1 MNGVTIDSAITT
13 KLSAHRAVLIGAS
26 NLTRGM
32 ATSLKTVQTIWQQP
46 TEILVAAG
54 LGRSYGLTSRILGR
68 SLPSILTCGLWERL
82 EQGRSLPTAALLT
95 DVGNDLLYGASVKQL
110 VSWVETCL
118 ERLQPFCETVVLARL
133 PLASLDRLG
142 DFKYAMMR
150 RLLFPGSQLT
160 RKETVE
166 RAAEVDLQLAD
177 LAKKCGILTVQ
188 PSIDWYGFDPIHIR
202 RACYETAW
210 SCLLKGWAP
219 KKEFLGAKTSWL
231 QRCYFRWQRPCQ
243 RHLFGRLQIRHQP
256 SVFFSDGSTVSF
268 Y

>member
-1 MNGVTIDSAITT
+1 MNDVTTDSAAATN
-13 KLSAHRAVLIGAS
+13 LSARRAVLIGAS

-32 ATSLKTVQTIWQQP
+32 ATSLKTVQTIWPQP
-46 TEILVAAG
+46 MQMLVAAG

-68 SLPSILTCGLWERL
+68 SLPSILTCGLWEKL
-82 EQGRSLPTAALLT
+82 ERGPSLPTTAFLT

-142 DFKYAMMR
+142 NFKYAMMR

-160 RKETVE
+160 REETVA
-166 RAAEVDLQLAD
+166 RAVEVDLQLVD
-177 LAKKCGILTVQ
+177 LAEKHGILTAQ
-188 PSIDWYGFDPIHIR
+188 PCLEWYGFDPIHIR
-202 RACYETAW
+202 RSYYQTAW
-210 SCLLKGWAP
+210 SCLLQGWQP
-219 KKEFLGAKTSWL
+219 KKELLGAKTSWL

-243 RHLFGRLQIRHQP
+243 RHLFGKLQIRSQP
-256 SVFFSDGSTVSF
+256 SVSFANGSTVSF

>member
-1 MNGVTIDSAITT
+1 MNDVTTDSAAATN
-13 KLSAHRAVLIGAS
+13 LSARRAVLIGAS

-32 ATSLKTVQTIWQQP
+32 ATSLKTVQTIWPQP
-46 TEILVAAG
+46 IEMLVAAG

-68 SLPSILTCGLWERL
+68 ALPSILTCGLWERL
-82 EQGRSLPTAALLT
+82 EQGPSLPTAALLT

-133 PLASLDRLG
+133 PLSSLDRLG

-160 RKETVE
+160 RKETVS
-166 RAAEVDLQLAD
+166 RAVEVDLQLVD
-177 LAKKCGILTVQ
+177 LAEKHGISTVQ
-188 PSIDWYGFDPIHIR
+188 PSLEWYGFDPIHIR
-202 RACYETAW
+202 RAHYETAW
-210 SCLLKGWAP
+210 SCLLQGWKP
-219 KKEFLGAKTSWL
+219 EKKMLGAKTSWL
-231 QRCYFRWQRPCQ
+231 QRCYFRWQGPYQ
-243 RHLFGRLQIRHQP
+243 RHLFGKLQIRNQP
-256 SVFFSDGSTVSF
+256 SVSFVNGSTVSF

>member
-1 MNGVTIDSAITT
+1 MNDVTTDLAAATN
-13 KLSAHRAVLIGAS
+13 LAARRAVLIGAS

-32 ATSLKTVQTIWQQP
+32 ATSLKTVQTIWPQP
-46 TEILVAAG
+46 IEMLVAAG

-68 SLPSILTCGLWERL
+68 ALPSILTCGLWERL
-82 EQGRSLPTAALLT
+82 EQGPSLPTAALLT

-110 VSWVETCL
+110 VSWVEICL

-142 DFKYAMMR
+142 DFKYAVMR
-150 RLLFPGSQLT
+150 RLLFPGSHLT
-160 RKETVE
+160 REETVT
-166 RAAEVDLQLAD
+166 RAAEVDQQLVE
-177 LAKKCGILTVQ
+177 LAEKQGVLTVQ
-188 PSIDWYGFDPIHIR
+188 PSLDWYGFDPIHIR

-219 KKEFLGAKTSWL
+219 NKELFGAKTTSL

-243 RHLFGRLQIRHQP
+243 RHLFGRLQIRSQP
-256 SVFFSDGSTVSF
+256 SISFSDGSTVSF